1 MSSSLLLV
9 TFLASLALA
18 GQFRPACPGPPD
30 PGAARAA
37 GSARVVAAPVA
48 AGSGTPQAAGAPVPV
63 NTAGIDALC
72 TLPGI
77 GPARAQA
84 IVAARQR
91 RPFARLSDL
100 ARVKGLGPRRIQA
113 LAGRV
118 VFD

>member
-9 TFLASLALA
+9 TFLASMALA
-18 GQFRPACPGPPD
+18 GQFRPACPEPPD
-30 PGAARAA
+30 PGVARAS
-37 GSARVVAAPVA
+37 GAAPVA
-48 AGSGTPQAAGAPVPV
+48 VVPIPAGSRTPQAAAAPVPV

-91 RPFARLSDL
+91 RPFARLADL

-118 VFD
+118 AFD

>member
-9 TFLASLALA
+9 TFLASMALA

-30 PGAARAA
+30 PGVARAA
-37 GSARVVAAPVA
+37 GSARVVAAPDA
-48 AGSGTPQAAGAPVPV
+48 AGSRTPRAAGAPVPV

-84 IVAARQR
+84 IIAARQR
-91 RPFARLSDL
+91 RPFARLADL
-100 ARVKGLGPRRIQA
+100 GRVKGLGPRRIQA

-118 VFD
+118 AFD